1 MFNFNDFIV
10 ENLTKGYANNSFSEQ
25 QINIFA
31 MNYLTRGLLTQE
43 SFDFILSE
51 IERIKEE
58 KLNENAVVEPP
69 MIEDET
75 EIEDTDESVTEE
87 ENTDDPVVE
96 ETEEQEEQEESD
108 EESSES

>member
-10 ENLTKGYANNSFSEQ
+10 ENLTKGYANNSFTEE

-31 MNYLTRGLLTQE
+31 MNYLMRGLLTKE

-69 MIEDET
+69 MIEEEA

-87 ENTDDPVVE
+87 ENTDDPVIE
-96 ETEEQEEQEESD
+96 ETEEPEESD

>member
-10 ENLTKGYANNSFSEQ
+10 ENLTKGYANNSFTEE

-31 MNYLTRGLLTQE
+31 MNYLMRGLLTKE

-58 KLNENAVVEPP
+58 KSNENAVVEPP
-69 MIEDET
+69 AIEE
-75 EIEDTDESVTEE
+75 EAEVEDTDESVMEE
-87 ENTDDPVVE
+87 ENADDPVIE
-96 ETEEQEEQEESD
+96 ETEEQKESD
-108 EESSES
+108 EESSER

>member
-10 ENLTKGYANNSFSEQ
+10 ENLTKGYANNSFNEQ

-31 MNYLTRGLLTQE
+31 MNYLMRGLLTKE

-58 KLNENAVVEPP
+58 KLNENEAVEPP
-69 MIEDET
+69 MIEEET
-75 EIEDTDESVTEE
+75 EGEDTDESVTEE
-87 ENTDDPVVE
+87 ENTDDPVIE
-96 ETEEQEEQEESD
+96 ETEEQEEPNL
-108 EESSES
+108 ESSES

>member
-10 ENLTKGYANNSFSEQ
+10 ENLTKGYANNSFTEE

-31 MNYLTRGLLTQE
+31 MNYLMRGQLTKE
-43 SFDFILSE
+43 SFDFIMSE

-87 ENTDDPVVE
+87 ENADDHVIE
-96 ETEEQEEQEESD
+96 ETQEQEESD